1 MKNKIYLYLIIEITK
16 EEKFQSFKTIFILVN
31 EYMNNKHKIIV
42 LVMYWISSMMKIIY
56 QLELKIKIQNY
67 IRLGKNMFLK
77 NYLKVMLE
85 NFICNDEVK

>member
-42 LVMYWISSMMKIIY
+42 LVMY
-56 QLELKIKIQNY
+56 
-67 IRLGKNMFLK
+67 
-77 NYLKVMLE
+77 
-85 NFICNDEVK
+85 